1 MQQSLPDIIL
11 CNKCK
16 PVGYCLASIAENN
29 SVFQSKLLNIDLA
42 DIKRLIPIRAINSQG
57 FHYND
62 YAKDKLQK
70 AFDAFHQEDYVTAVL
85 LFRMIVDDNAQ
96 MKDVHLYLGVS
107 YFFNKDYENALSF
120 ISYYLDKEYTS
131 KIEIISWILDL
142 CSDVKNDS
150 NAPIPTQKSLL
161 KCTVDCKITAT

>member
-1 MQQSLPDIIL
+1 MNQSLPDLIL

-16 PVGYCLASIAENN
+16 PAGYCLASTE
-29 SVFQSKLLNIDLA
+29 QHDLYCSKLMQFDFRDVKN
-42 DIKRLIPIRAINSQG
+42 LIPIRAKNSQN

-62 YAKDKLQK
+62 YAKDNLQK
-70 AFDAFHQEDYVTAVL
+70 AFDAFHQDDYETEIL

-96 MKDVHLYLGVS
+96 MKDVHLYLGIS

-131 KIEIISWILDL
+131 KTEMISWLLDL
-142 CSDVKNDS
+142 CSDVKNHPSEDILNS
-150 NAPIPTQKSLL
+150 
-161 KCTVDCKITAT
+161 KCVISSYDTASHKVK